1 MDLAPWL
8 GFLGLSI
15 LAVLMP
21 GPTLLAVVG
30 HAAGSGFRRTVP
42 VVLGNAL
49 GIASVIAVSIAG
61 LGGALL
67 RAPALLAA
75 LQLGGAGYLL
85 WHGAW
90 TWWNRAAPPS
100 PATETAGAGPL
111 SRGFLLVWANPKALI
126 FFGAVLP
133 QFLRPDR
140 SLGLQ
145 FFELA
150 TTFLALELAVTTL
163 AAAAADRLVNA
174 AAGRTMARVRGTGG
188 LLLAGT
194 ALFLALT
201 ALRQVS

>member
-8 GFLGLSI
+8 GFLGLSV
-15 LAVLMP
+15 LAVLTP

-67 RAPALLAA
+67 RAPAVLAA
-75 LQLGGAGYLL
+75 LQLGGAAYLA
-85 WHGAW
+85 WHGLR
-90 TWWNRAAPPS
+90 TWWNRAAPP
-100 PATETAGAGPL
+100 PPPTERAGAGPL
-111 SRGFLLVWANPKALI
+111 SRGFLLVWSNPKALI

-133 QFLRPDR
+133 QFLRPER

-145 FFELA
+145 FLQLA
-150 TTFLALELAVTTL
+150 ATFLVLELTVTTL
-163 AAAAADRLVNA
+163 AAAAADRLVT
-174 AAGRTMARVRGTGG
+174 AGSGRAMAMVRGTGG
-188 LLLAGT
+188 LLVAGI
-194 ALFLALT
+194 AVFLALT
-201 ALRQVS
+201 ALGEVA

>member
-1 MDLAPWL
+1 MALGAWL

-15 LAVLMP
+15 LAVLTP

-67 RAPALLAA
+67 HAPAVLAA
-75 LQLGGAGYLL
+75 LQLGGAAYLA
-85 WHGAW
+85 WHGLR
-90 TWWNRAAPPS
+90 TWWNRAEPLPPV
-100 PATETAGAGPL
+100 TERAGAGPL
-111 SRGFLLVWANPKALI
+111 SRGFLLVWSNPKALI

-140 SLGLQ
+140 SMGLQ
-145 FFELA
+145 FLQLA
-150 TTFLALELAVTTL
+150 ATFLALELTITTL
-163 AAAAADRLVNA
+163 AAAAADRVMTAGSGRALVK
-174 AAGRTMARVRGTGG
+174 VRGTGG
-188 LLLAGT
+188 LLLAGI
-194 ALFLALT
+194 AVFLALT
-201 ALRQVS
+201 ALREVA

>member
-15 LAVLMP
+15 LAVLTP

-67 RAPALLAA
+67 RAPAVLAA
-75 LQLGGAGYLL
+75 LQLAGAAYLG
-85 WHGAW
+85 WHGVR
-90 TWWNRAAPPS
+90 TWWNRAATPPAAS
-100 PATETAGAGPL
+100 GGTRAGPL
-111 SRGFLLVWANPKALI
+111 SRGFLLVWSNPKALI

-150 TTFLALELAVTTL
+150 ATFLALELAVTSL
-163 AAAAADRLVNA
+163 AAAAADRLVTA
-174 AAGRTMARVRGTGG
+174 GAGRTMERVRGAGG
-188 LLLAGT
+188 LLIAGI
-194 ALFLALT
+194 AMFLALT
-201 ALRQVS
+201 ALREVS